1 MIDPLAAVLK
11 HVSQDTDV
19 ILLCSTRIA
28 PRHKYSNTTVAGA
41 WKTPAKG
48 IELQYDPGG
57 TPDIEQSVQNV
68 RIRASCYAE
77 DDYQASRVYSA
88 LVNVCRNTNRVV
100 VTTSNGIAFM
110 YWLLLDS
117 SPETQLNSDI
127 GMPFVQ
133 VFLTARVAEIP
144 IT

>member
-1 MIDPLAAVLK
+1 VIDPLAAVVK
-11 HVSQDTDV
+11 RVSQDSDV
-19 ILLCSTRIA
+19 ISLCETRIA
-28 PRHKYSNTTVAGA
+28 PRHKYGNTTSAGA

-57 TPDIEQSVQNV
+57 TPDIEQTVQNV

-77 DDYQASRVYSA
+77 DDYQASRVYAA

-117 SPETQLNSDI
+117 SPETQINDDI
-127 GMPFVQ
+127 KMPYVQ
-133 VFLTARVAEIP
+133 VYLTARVAEIP